1 MRLIDAQD
9 LRRLDETMRPLAGL
23 IVNLD
28 EYDSRSMPDRVAAPL
43 IEATPQQGGPA
54 LRREVGRLT
63 DPRVAQD
70 LAAHFACVRDILTR
84 LRGQC

>member
-28 EYDSRSMPDRVAAPL
+28 EYDARFMPDRVTAPL
-43 IEATPQQGGPA
+43 IEETVQAGRPS
-54 LRREVGRLT
+54 LKREVGRLT
-63 DPRVAQD
+63 DPRIAQD